1 MEYSQPASV
10 SATNLRRLVLLRTIA
25 IFGQGITISIVY
37 FVLRTPL
44 PVLPMVMVVTIYGIL
59 DILVWLR
66 LWCHW
71 PVTYPEFFG
80 HLVTDIGAL
89 SALLY
94 FSGGGTNPFIFL
106 YLIPL
111 MIAATTMPRVYTWTI
126 ATLTITC
133 YSLLMF
139 YYVPLLDIYQHV
151 RGEFEAHIV
160 AMWLNFAISAVL
172 ISWFI
177 VRMSESI
184 RVRDWILAKAREETL
199 RHERIVALGTMAAG
213 TAHSLGTPLAT
224 MDVLLGEL
232 QHAYADDAS
241 LKAGLETLAEQI
253 KSCKKTLAC
262 LVPELAGRDE
272 TVNPTRRLDDFF
284 SELLGDWQLMRS
296 SINLRWKIDGNEPTP
311 TIVEDRAL
319 GQALMNLLNNAA
331 DTSPAEVEFSVRW
344 GSDELCVEILD
355 RGEGLS
361 AEALQHAGEPFFT
374 TKPRG
379 QGLGIGLLLANA
391 TLERYGGSVRITNRD
406 GGGARTEVRLPMAR
420 LVWAQGL

>member
-10 SATNLRRLVLLRTIA
+10 SATNLRRLALLRTIA
-25 IFGQGITISIVY
+25 VFGQSTTILIVY

-59 DILVWLR
+59 DVLVWLR
-66 LWCHW
+66 LRFHW
-71 PVTYPEFFG
+71 PVTYQEFFG
-80 HLVTDIGAL
+80 HLVIDIGAL

-106 YLIPL
+106 FLIPL
-111 MIAATTMPRVYTWTI
+111 MIAATTMPRAYTWAI
-126 ATLTITC
+126 AALTITC
-133 YSLLMF
+133 YSLLML
-139 YYVPLLDIYQHV
+139 YYVPLLVYRHV
-151 RGEFEAHIV
+151 SGEFEAHIV
-160 AMWLNFAISAVL
+160 AMWLNFAITAVL

-184 RVRDWILAKAREETL
+184 RVRDWILAKAREDTL

-213 TAHSLGTPLAT
+213 TAHNLGTPLAT
-224 MDVLLGEL
+224 MDVLVCEL
-232 QHAYADDAS
+232 QHTYTHDANLQTS
-241 LKAGLETLAEQI
+241 LQTLAEQV
-253 KSCKKTLAC
+253 KCCKKTLAC
-262 LVPELAGRDE
+262 LVPELAGRE
-272 TVNPTRRLDDFF
+272 EKASSIRRLDDFV

-296 SINLRWKIDGNEPTP
+296 SINLKWNIDGSAPTP

-331 DTSPAEVEFSVRW
+331 DTSPAEVEFRAHW
-344 GSDELCVEILD
+344 NSDELRVEILD
-355 RGEGLS
+355 RGDGLS
-361 AEALQHAGEPFFT
+361 AEALRHAGEPFFT

-406 GGGARTEVRLPMAR
+406 GGGARTEVRLPLAR
-420 LVWAQGL
+420 LVLAQGL